1 MPGRSDMFILD
12 IIINNTD
19 PIANAL
25 GNWSIELSTA
35 GVLLKLV
42 ITILL
47 SAVIGCERA
56 TKRHSA
62 GLRTFVLV
70 SLSCTI
76 AMILDSFLFIT
87 TGVHI
92 FFLSAAS
99 IIALSIICVNSLF
112 VSSRSQIKGLTTSVA
127 MWTCGMLGLTIGAG
141 YYTAS
146 LIIFIALY
154 ITLSIFPSFEK
165 HLKNRSNHF
174 EIHLEL
180 TESKY
185 LQDFV
190 TTIRKLGMRID
201 DIEFNTAYAGSGLSV
216 YTISISIG
224 NEDVKKYKTH
234 AELIEALR
242 TLKYVY
248 HIEEMTI

>member
-1 MPGRSDMFILD
+1 MFIFST
-12 IIINNTD
+12 IMQNTD
-19 PIANAL
+19 PLAHLL
-25 GNWSIELSTA
+25 GDWSVSHGIS
-35 GVLLKLV
+35 GIIFKIIVSV
-42 ITILL
+42 LL

-62 GLRTFVLV
+62 GLRTFVLI
-70 SLSCTI
+70 SLSCTV
-76 AMILDSFLFIT
+76 AMLLDSFLFVSS
-87 TGVHI
+87 GNNS

-99 IIALSIICVNSLF
+99 IIALSIICVNSLL

-127 MWTCGMLGLTIGAG
+127 MWTCGMLGLAVGAG
-141 YYTAS
+141 YYTAA
-146 LIIFIALY
+146 LIIFAALY
-154 ITLSIFPSFEK
+154 TTLSVFPYFERY
-165 HLKNRSNHF
+165 LKNRSNPF

-216 YTISISIG
+216 YTISITIS
-224 NEDVKKYKTH
+224 NADLKKYKTH

-248 HIEEMTI
+248 HIEEMIV

>member
-1 MPGRSDMFILD
+1 MIILSA
-12 IIINNTD
+12 IIQNSD
-19 PIANAL
+19 PIGSLL
-25 GNWSIELSTA
+25 GDWSVQHGIP
-35 GVLLKLV
+35 GIVFKIV
-42 ITILL
+42 ISILL

-62 GLRTFVLV
+62 GLRTFVLI
-70 SLSCTI
+70 SLSCTTV
-76 AMILDSFLFIT
+76 MLLDSFLFISSGT
-87 TGVHI
+87 NS

-99 IIALSIICVNSLF
+99 IVALSIICVNSLL
-112 VSSRSQIKGLTTSVA
+112 VSSRSQIKGLTTSVG

-141 YYTAS
+141 YYTAA
-146 LIIFIALY
+146 LILFIALY
-154 ITLSIFPSFEK
+154 TTLSAFPYFEK
-165 HLKNRSNHF
+165 YLKNRSNHF

-190 TTIRKLGMRID
+190 TTIRKLGMKID

-216 YTISISIG
+216 YTIAISIS
-224 NEDVKKYKTH
+224 NADLKKYKTH

-248 HIEEMTI
+248 HIEEMVM

>member
-1 MPGRSDMFILD
+1 MFIFST
-12 IIINNTD
+12 IMQNTD
-19 PIANAL
+19 PLAHLL
-25 GNWSIELSTA
+25 GDWSVSHGIS
-35 GVLLKLV
+35 GIIFKIIVSV
-42 ITILL
+42 LL

-62 GLRTFVLV
+62 GLRTFVLI
-70 SLSCTI
+70 SLSCTV
-76 AMILDSFLFIT
+76 AMLLDSFLFVSS
-87 TGVHI
+87 GNNS

-99 IIALSIICVNSLF
+99 IIALSIICVNSLL

-127 MWTCGMLGLTIGAG
+127 MWTCGMLGLIIGAG

-146 LIIFIALY
+146 LILFIALH
-154 ITLSIFPSFEK
+154 ITLSVFPYFERY
-165 HLKNRSNHF
+165 LKNRSNHF

-190 TTIRKLGMRID
+190 TTIRKLGMKID

-216 YTISISIG
+216 YTIAISIS
-224 NEDVKKYKTH
+224 NADLKKYKTH

-248 HIEEMTI
+248 HIEEMVM

>member
-1 MPGRSDMFILD
+1 MMSFFYVNITGL
-12 IIINNTD
+12 D
-19 PIANAL
+19 PIARLL
-25 GNWSIELSTA
+25 GEWSVSLAIS
-35 GVLLKLV
+35 GVILRFLL
-42 ITILL
+42 TILL

-62 GLRTFVLV
+62 GLRTFVLI
-70 SLSCTI
+70 SFSCTV
-76 AMILDSFLFIT
+76 AMLMDTTLCEISGNNRFL
-87 TGVHI
+87 
-92 FFLSAAS
+92 LSAAS

-127 MWTCGMLGLTIGAG
+127 MWTCGMMGLAVGAG
-141 YYTAS
+141 FYTAA
-146 LIIFIALY
+146 LIIFAALL
-154 ITLSIFPSFEK
+154 ITLSVFPAFEI

-174 EIHLEL
+174 EVHLEL

-190 TTIRKLGMRID
+190 TTIRKLGLKID
-201 DIEFNTAYAGSGLSV
+201 DIELNTAYAGSGLSV
-216 YTISISIG
+216 YTIAISIS
-224 NEDVKKYKTH
+224 NADLKKYKTH

-248 HIEEMTI
+248 HIEEMRN

>member
-1 MPGRSDMFILD
+1 MNNIFLGFAVINELATSDPLA
-12 IIINNTD
+12 TL
-19 PIANAL
+19 L
-25 GNWSIELSTA
+25 GGWSSGLSA
-35 GVLLKLV
+35 GGVIFKLV
-42 ITILL
+42 LSVLL
-47 SAVIGCERA
+47 SAIIGCERA

-62 GLRTFVLV
+62 GLRTFILV

-76 AMILDSFLFIT
+76 SMMLDCFLFAA
-87 TGVHI
+87 TGSSL

-141 YYTAS
+141 FYTAAAF
-146 LIIFIALY
+146 IFVTLLM
-154 ITLSIFPSFEK
+154 TLSVFPYFEIR
-165 HLKNRSNHF
+165 LKDRSNHF

-190 TTIRKLGMRID
+190 TTIRKLGMTID
-201 DIEFNTAYAGSGLSV
+201 DIEYNTAYAGSGLSV
-216 YTISISIG
+216 YTIAISIRNG
-224 NEDVKKYKTH
+224 DLKKYKTH
-234 AELIEALR
+234 SELIEALR

-248 HIEEMTI
+248 HIEEMRI

>member
-1 MPGRSDMFILD
+1 MVFLDTIISGSDPLANLLGEWSVQPGISGLLFKIVLSVIL
-12 IIINNTD
+12 
-19 PIANAL
+19 A
-25 GNWSIELSTA
+25 
-35 GVLLKLV
+35 
-42 ITILL
+42 
-47 SAVIGCERA
+47 AVIGCERA

-62 GLRTFVLV
+62 GLRTFILI
-70 SLSCTI
+70 SLSCTV
-76 AMILDSFLFIT
+76 AMLLDNYLFFSA
-87 TGVHI
+87 GSN
-92 FFLSAAS
+92 FFIMSAAS
-99 IIALSIICVNSLF
+99 IIALSIICVNSLL

-127 MWTCGMLGLTIGAG
+127 MWTCGMLGLAVGAG
-141 YYTAS
+141 YYTAA
-146 LIIFIALY
+146 LIIFAALY
-154 ITLSIFPSFEK
+154 TTLSAFPYFEK
-165 HLKNRSNHF
+165 YLKNRSNHF

-216 YTISISIG
+216 YTISISIS
-224 NEDVKKYKTH
+224 NADLKKYKTH

-248 HIEEMTI
+248 HIEEMIV